1 MLRRLPERWSV
12 RWLYISLIYLVVI
25 WAILVVNRY
34 LYAVVAIDLA
44 LAMRLLLL
52 SAILSAIAN
61 VSGWL
66 GARWIWLCSTLGF
79 AAGLLLFFINSTNH
93 TGCGGS
99 NRIHDIFDVLR
110 DRIGA
115 GIIIEA
121 VVALFP
127 KLAKTV

>member
-12 RWLYISLIYLVVI
+12 RWLYIGLIYLIVI

-93 TGCGGS
+93 TGWEDLIAFMTFLMCSVIG
-99 NRIHDIFDVLR
+99 
-110 DRIGA
+110 IGA

-121 VVALFP
+121 AVALFR
-127 KLAKTV
+127 KTR